1 MEGAAMYRT
10 DNIFQIDY
18 LATYG
23 IEPEYSS
30 FGYSFFRRSALLD
43 ELLDRYYITYACVP
57 NRLGK

>member
-1 MEGAAMYRT
+1 MYRT
-10 DNIFQIDY
+10 GNIFQIDY

-30 FGYSFFRRSALLD
+30 FGYSFFRRSVRLD